1 MPPMEIVPGV
11 HAVKLVAATGF
22 LIDEPQ
28 MTLIDTGLTGSR
40 GRYLR
45 YLRRINRSTAD
56 LRRILAT
63 HGHPDHVGAVR
74 ELTRDNDAEVFLH
87 PADVSGLQVS
97 LRDAWRGRDRH
108 TILAYL
114 TRGPHAATPLH
125 DGDEFPI
132 LGGLRVI
139 HTPGHTPGSVCL
151 YAPAHRLLFSGDLLE
166 VVRGQLSFANKMW
179 TMDMPAAQASVAR
192 LTELDVGTIAMSHY
206 PLWRT
211 DANAALAGLA
221 RRAVLA
227 APRG

>member
-1 MPPMEIVPGV
+1 MPGMEIVPGV
-11 HAVKLVAATGF
+11 HAVKLVATTGF
-22 LIDEPQ
+22 LVLGPE

-40 GRYLR
+40 GRFVR
-45 YLRRINRSTAD
+45 SLRRLNRSPAD
-56 LRRILAT
+56 LRRILVT

-87 PADVSGLQVS
+87 PADLAGLQVS

-114 TRGPHAATPLH
+114 TRGPHAATALH
-125 DGDEFPI
+125 DGDEFGV
-132 LGGLRVI
+132 LGGLRAI
-139 HTPGHTPGSVCL
+139 HTPGHTPGHVCF
-151 YAPAHRLLFSGDLLE
+151 YAPAHRLLFTGDLLE
-166 VVRGQLSFANKMW
+166 VVRGELSFANRMW

-192 LTELDVGTIAMSHY
+192 LTELDVGIIAMSHY

-221 RRAVLA
+221 RKAVPA
-227 APRG
+227 AP

>member
-22 LIDEPQ
+22 LVTEQ
-28 MTLIDTGLTGSR
+28 EMNLIDTGLTGSR
-40 GRYLR
+40 GRFAR
-45 YLRRINRSTAD
+45 SLRRLHRSPSD
-56 LRRILAT
+56 LRRILVT

-87 PADVSGLQVS
+87 PADLAGLQVS
-97 LRDAWRGRDRH
+97 LRDAWHGRDRH

-114 TRGPHAATPLH
+114 TRGPHAATALH
-125 DGDEFPI
+125 DGDEFEV

-139 HTPGHTPGSVCL
+139 HTPGHTPGHVCL
-151 YAPAHRLLFSGDLLE
+151 YAPAHRLLFTGDLLE
-166 VVRGQLSFANKMW
+166 VVRGQLSFANRMW

-211 DANAALAGLA
+211 DANAALVGLA
-221 RRAVLA
+221 RKAIPTEAL
-227 APRG
+227 